1 MAGKNYSA
9 EERAQY
15 WKDRAL
21 KGNSSNKGNFNN
33 YQSNNSGKQYK
44 SSGAKFTR
52 IANGKFAGTGLQ
64 HIAAWRKTKLGL
76 QTLSMN
82 PLDGVEHVSQSNK
95 THLVYIGELV
105 NKSMGTVTTVLGTY
119 QKESGKLVLDKLGL
133 VVSPNGQG
141 QTKSGKSVRGYF
153 GKFTR

>member
-1 MAGKNYSA
+1 
-9 EERAQY
+9 
-15 WKDRAL
+15 
-21 KGNSSNKGNFNN
+21 
-33 YQSNNSGKQYK
+33 
-44 SSGAKFTR
+44 
-52 IANGKFAGTGLQ
+52 
-64 HIAAWRKTKLGL
+64 
-76 QTLSMN
+76 MN